1 MPTALQVGSCLARP
15 DAGLRRER
23 SRKDADIASA
33 ISAISILDYFP
44 DGLNSAKPKQA
55 ALT

>member
-1 MPTALQVGSCLARP
+1 VPTALQVGSCLARP

-33 ISAISILDYFP
+33 ISILDYFP

-55 ALT
+55 AFT